1 MKESK
6 SFVEQLRVLAR
17 GALRTAAGTAAFVVV
32 ALAWSLAGSSPE
44 RADAPGT
51 PAAQPAGWGAEA
63 LSDVR
68 DLMRSVSP
76 IAEAN
81 ACGMGASSCFK
92 CHNGTRAA
100 APSQE
105 KWHTDHKSVD
115 NSCVGCHKG
124 NPRLIKKELA
134 HTEMVKDP
142 RPKVAEMCA
151 ELPQVGRC
159 RSQSEVLQEMI
170 HRRRGTT

>member
-1 MKESK
+1 MKQRNPVMEK
-6 SFVEQLRVLAR
+6 LRALAR
-17 GALRTAAGTAAFVVV
+17 GALRTAAGTAAFVAV
-32 ALAWSLAGSSPE
+32 ALVWSLAASSPE
-44 RADAPGT
+44 RADGAGGT
-51 PAAQPAGWGAEA
+51 TAQADGWGAEA
-63 LSDVR
+63 IAEVR
-68 DLMRSVSP
+68 DAMRAVSP
-76 IAEAN
+76 IGEAN

-134 HTEMVKDP
+134 HSQMVKDP
-142 RPKVAEMCA
+142 RPNPAEMCA
-151 ELPQVGRC
+151 SCHKTGNAADLVKAYKK
-159 RSQSEVLQEMI
+159 
-170 HRRRGTT
+170 

>member
-1 MKESK
+1 MKEHK
-6 SFVEQLRVLAR
+6 TLVERLRALAR
-17 GALRTAAGTAAFVVV
+17 GTLRTVAGTAALVVV

-51 PAAQPAGWGAEA
+51 HAAQPSGWGAEA
-63 LSDVR
+63 LADAR
-68 DLMRSVSP
+68 DLLRATSP

-124 NPRLIKKELA
+124 NARLIKKELA

-142 RPKVAEMCA
+142 RPKPAEMCA
-151 ELPQVGRC
+151 SCHKSGNAADLAK
-159 RSQSEVLQEMI
+159 SYKK
-170 HRRRGTT
+170 

>member
-1 MKESK
+1 MMQKK
-6 SFVEQLRVLAR
+6 TIVDRLRAAAR
-17 GALRTAAGTAAFVVV
+17 SIARTAAGTAAVVAV
-32 ALAWSLAGSSPE
+32 ALAWSLAGSTPE
-44 RADAPGT
+44 RADGSV
-51 PAAQPAGWGAEA
+51 AAGSKPEGWGAEA
-63 LSDVR
+63 IAEVR
-68 DLMRSVSP
+68 DILRQTSP

-100 APSQE
+100 APSEQ

-134 HTEMVKDP
+134 HAEMMKDP
-142 RPKVAEMCA
+142 RSKPAEMCA
-151 ELPQVGRC
+151 SCHKTGNTADLAKAYNKK
-159 RSQSEVLQEMI
+159 
-170 HRRRGTT
+170 

>member
-1 MKESK
+1 MKQRTPLIDK
-6 SFVEQLRVLAR
+6 LRALAR
-17 GALRTAAGTAAFVVV
+17 GTLRTAAGTVAVVTAA
-32 ALAWSLAGSSPE
+32 LLWSLAASSPE
-44 RADAPGT
+44 RADG
-51 PAAQPAGWGAEA
+51 AAEPRAQARGWGAEA
-63 LSDVR
+63 IADVR
-68 DLMRSVSP
+68 DAMRAVSP

-92 CHNGTRAA
+92 CHNGQRAA

-134 HTEMVKDP
+134 HSQMVKDP
-142 RPKVAEMCA
+142 RPNPAEMCA
-151 ELPQVGRC
+151 SCHKTGNAADLVKAYKK
-159 RSQSEVLQEMI
+159 
-170 HRRRGTT
+170 

>member
-1 MKESK
+1 MKERK
-6 SFVEQLRVLAR
+6 SVVEKLRAAAR
-17 GALRTAAGTAAFVVV
+17 GILRTAAGTAAVVAV
-32 ALAWSLAGSSPE
+32 ALAWSLAASSPE
-44 RADAPGT
+44 RADGAGT
-51 PAAQPAGWGAEA
+51 PVARDTGWGAEA
-63 LSDVR
+63 LADVR
-68 DLMRSVSP
+68 DAMRSVSP

-100 APSQE
+100 APSTE

-134 HTEMVKDP
+134 HAEMLKDP
-142 RPKVAEMCA
+142 RPKAAEMCMGCHKSGNA
-151 ELPQVGRC
+151 GDL
-159 RSQSEVLQEMI
+159 LK
-170 HRRRGTT
+170 TYKK

>member
-1 MKESK
+1 MRQKGTIVDK
-6 SFVEQLRVLAR
+6 LRAAAR
-17 GALRTAAGTAAFVVV
+17 GIVRTAAGTAAVVAV
-32 ALAWSLAGSSPE
+32 ALAWSLAGSTPE
-44 RADAPGT
+44 RADGSVASAKPE
-51 PAAQPAGWGAEA
+51 GWGAEA
-63 LSDVR
+63 IADVR
-68 DLMRSVSP
+68 DLIRQASP

-100 APSQE
+100 APSEQ

-134 HTEMVKDP
+134 HTAMVKDP
-142 RPKVAEMCA
+142 RPNPAEMCA
-151 ELPQVGRC
+151 SCHKTGNASDLVKAYKK
-159 RSQSEVLQEMI
+159 
-170 HRRRGTT
+170 

>member
-1 MKESK
+1 MKERK
-6 SFVEQLRVLAR
+6 TLVERLRALAR
-17 GALRTAAGTAAFVVV
+17 GTLRTAAGTAAFVVV

-51 PAAQPAGWGAEA
+51 PAAQPSGWGAEA
-63 LSDVR
+63 LSDAR
-68 DLMRSVSP
+68 DLLRATSP

-92 CHNGTRAA
+92 CHNGSRAK

-124 NPRLIKKELA
+124 NARLIKKELA
-134 HTEMVKDP
+134 HAEMVNDP
-142 RPKVAEMCA
+142 RPKAAEMCA
-151 ELPQVGRC
+151 SCHKTGNAADLAK
-159 RSQSEVLQEMI
+159 SYKK
-170 HRRRGTT
+170 

>member
-1 MKESK
+1 MKVRK
-6 SFVEQLRVLAR
+6 TLVEWLRGVAR
-17 GALRTAAGTAAFVVV
+17 GTLRTATGTAAFVVV

-44 RADAPGT
+44 RADAPGA
-51 PAAQPAGWGAEA
+51 PAAQPSGWGAEA
-63 LSDVR
+63 LSGAR
-68 DLMRSVSP
+68 DLLRSTSP

-92 CHNGTRAA
+92 CHNGSRAA

-124 NPRLIKKELA
+124 NARLIKKELA
-134 HTEMVKDP
+134 HAELVKDP
-142 RPKVAEMCA
+142 RPNPA
-151 ELPQVGRC
+151 ELCANCHKSGNAADLAK
-159 RSQSEVLQEMI
+159 SYKK
-170 HRRRGTT
+170 

>member
-6 SFVEQLRVLAR
+6 TTLVDRLRGLPR
-17 GALRTAAGTAAFVVV
+17 GILRTAAGTAACAAV
-32 ALAWSLAGSSPE
+32 ALAWSLAASSPE
-44 RADAPGT
+44 RFDGPEASR
-51 PAAQPAGWGAEA
+51 AQPAGWGAEA
-63 LSDVR
+63 IADVR
-68 DLMRSVSP
+68 DALRTYSP

-100 APSQE
+100 APSTQ

-115 NSCVGCHKG
+115 NSCAGCHKG
-124 NPRLIKKELA
+124 NARLIKKELA

-142 RPKVAEMCA
+142 RPRSSELCA
-151 ELPQVGRC
+151 NC
-159 RSQSEVLQEMI
+159 HKSENAAQLANAYKK
-170 HRRRGTT
+170 

>member
-1 MKESK
+1 MKQSK
-6 SFVEQLRVLAR
+6 TIVDRLRAAAR
-17 GALRTAAGTAAFVVV
+17 GVIRTAAGTAAVV
-32 ALAWSLAGSSPE
+32 AVAIAWSLASSTPE
-44 RADAPGT
+44 RADSAAA
-51 PAAQPAGWGAEA
+51 PAAGSAGWGAEA
-63 LSDVR
+63 LADVR
-68 DLMRSVSP
+68 DMMRAVSP

-100 APSQE
+100 APGEQ

-142 RPKVAEMCA
+142 RAKPAEMCA
-151 ELPQVGRC
+151 SCHKTGNSADLVKAYNKK
-159 RSQSEVLQEMI
+159 
-170 HRRRGTT
+170 